1 MGESWRA
8 GVFFVSDR
16 QPYKSDLSDERWA
29 LIEPVIVSWKAR
41 HPSVSGHQG
50 AYGMREIVNA
60 LLYQSRTGC
69 QWDYLPHD
77 LPPPGAVKYY
87 FYKWRDDGTDQTIHD
102 LLRWQVRESR
112 GRKAD
117 PSLVVLDTQSLHAA
131 VGVPAGT
138 TGRDAAKKV
147 PGRKRGLAVDVLGLV
162 IAVVVL
168 AASAHDNAAG
178 IALLDKVAADTDT
191 VQKALV
197 DQGFKNAVV
206 DHGKKVGID
215 VEVVERN
222 PTTSGFVPQ
231 PIRWRV
237 EQVNGIMMLHRRLVR
252 DYEHRPAS
260 AESRVYWAISDRMSR
275 MLTATSTPTWRGA

>member
-1 MGESWRA
+1 M
-8 GVFFVSDR
+8 SDR
-16 QPYKSDLSDERWA
+16 QSYKSDLSDERWA
-29 LIEPVIVSWKAR
+29 LIEPVITSWKAR
-41 HPSVSGHQG
+41 HTSVSGHQG
-50 AYGMREIVNA
+50 SYDMREIVNA

-77 LPPPGAVKYY
+77 LPPAGAVKYY

-102 LLRWQVRESR
+102 LLRWQVREKK
-112 GRKAD
+112 GRLAD

-131 VGVPAGT
+131 AGVPADT

-168 AASAHDNAAG
+168 AASVHENAFG
-178 IALLDKVAADTDT
+178 TALLDKVAANAGT
-191 VQKALV
+191 VKKALV
-197 DQGFKNAVV
+197 DQGFKKTVV
-206 DHGKKVGID
+206 DHGQQVGID

-222 PTTSGFVPQ
+222 PADTGFVPQ
-231 PIRWRV
+231 VKRWIV
-237 EQVNGIMMLHRRLVR
+237 EQTNGILMLHRRLVR
-252 DYEHRPAS
+252 DYEHRTAS

-275 MLTATSTPTWRGA
+275 MLTETSTPAWRGA

>member
-1 MGESWRA
+1 MGESGRA
-8 GVFFVSDR
+8 GVFLVSDR

-29 LIEPVIVSWKAR
+29 LIEPVIASWKAR

-50 AYGMREIVNA
+50 AYEMREIVNA

-87 FYKWRDDGTDQTIHD
+87 FYKWRDEGTDQTIHD

-131 VGVPAGT
+131 VGVPADT

-168 AASAHDNAAG
+168 AASTHDNSAG

-206 DHGKKVGID
+206 DHGKRVGID